1 MAEELTQQQK
11 DDRLW
16 GMLCHL
22 SALAVLFNGLTLVVP
37 IFNILGPLVIWLL
50 KKNDSPFIDEQGK
63 RALNFQITVS
73 IAWLICL
80 PFVLLLVGVFFLYA
94 LCIADL
100 VFVIIAS
107 IKVNQGESYKYPY
120 SLNLI
125 K

>member
-22 SALAVLFNGLTLVVP
+22 SALAAVFGIPML
-37 IFNILGPLVIWLL
+37 NILGPLVVWLL
-50 KKNDSPFIDEQGK
+50 KKNTSAFVDEQGK
-63 RALNFQITVS
+63 CALNFQITVT
-73 IAWLICL
+73 IA
-80 PFVLLLVGVFFLYA
+80 LLVCIPLMFVVIGIPLMIA
-94 LCIADL
+94 IGIADL

>member
-1 MAEELTQQQK
+1 M
-11 DDRLW
+11 W

-22 SALAVLFNGLTLVVP
+22 SAFAALFNVMSIVP

-50 KKNDSPFIDEQGK
+50 KKNESPFIDTQGK

-73 IAWLICL
+73 IAWLICIPL
-80 PFVLLLVGVFFLYA
+80 VFLLVGIFLLYA
-94 LCIADL
+94 VAIADL

-107 IKVNQGESYKYPY
+107 IKTNQGEDYHYPW